1 MSFHLPTISSNNR
14 RRTNFKKES
23 SREEID
29 GRLVKKCKKHGMV
42 RYFNNR
48 CPKCYRERLTKYSSK
63 NRRKKYNDYRVELNN
78 SNNYTLPL
86 IRNRRSLNQ
95 NNEVES
101 IEEIPEL
108 NNSND
113 YTLPS
118 IINIRSLNQNNKVE
132 SIEEIPE
139 SDNNEDET
147 LNNVV
152 LENIDQETNTLDIN
166 NLNININLNNRLPQL
181 ESSRSRLFNYVNPML
196 MESSRSHRSLVM
208 SNPVENTY
216 LSTYWDNSEDKKVTN
231 EILETKSNV
240 FKINSKENK
249 CIICQEDYIE
259 NNEGRILECMHY
271 YHRDCIDKWFEN
283 KNTCPICRTSILN

>member
-95 NNEVES
+95 NNE
-101 IEEIPEL
+101 
-108 NNSND
+108 
-113 YTLPS
+113 
-118 IINIRSLNQNNKVE
+118 VE

-249 CIICQEDYIE
+249 
-259 NNEGRILECMHY
+259 
-271 YHRDCIDKWFEN
+271 
-283 KNTCPICRTSILN
+283 